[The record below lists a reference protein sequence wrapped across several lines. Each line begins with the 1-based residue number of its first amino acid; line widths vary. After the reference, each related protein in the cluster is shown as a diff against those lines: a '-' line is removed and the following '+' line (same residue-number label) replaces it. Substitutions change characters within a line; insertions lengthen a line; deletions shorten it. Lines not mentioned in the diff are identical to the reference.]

1 MGLGSSE
8 VNNLNKMGKSLLGSH
23 IVHVP
28 AVSLAQVYEDCLYFL
43 DGFRKNISEKNIEI
57 AFFLFKLYFSL
68 YVQII
73 FLYPQRNSEVL
84 SVFRGRLEIAM
95 AFHLLRIHWHYLETI
110 ISSDPS
116 ILQSHFHLMAFK
128 KH

>member
-1 MGLGSSE
+1 MMNETLTRKVEQAVKLIQLAGADGDLVE
-8 VNNLNKMGKSLLGSH
+8 V
-23 IVHVP
+23 
-28 AVSLAQVYEDCLYFL
+28 A
-43 DGFRKNISEKNIEI
+43 
-57 AFFLFKLYFSL
+57 
-68 YVQII
+68 
-73 FLYPQRNSEVL
+73 
-84 SVFRGRLEIAM
+84 RLEIAM